1 MISESWA
8 RFPKLNHLRELD
20 LRYCKIK
27 VLENDGFKNLPALEK
42 LFLSH
47 NELLDVSD
55 NIFSGLHELTHLDM
69 SYNLEPA
76 TYNNDYSGGLT
87 LPKTVFSILPKLR
100 FLDFSHSKLNT
111 QSTGAFSQLG
121 SSVQQLSICYTFFPT
136 ILDRMF
142 ENTDLKVLDLSGNPS
157 ISLNLKEESFQG
169 LKSLEILSFES
180 SNVQNLDWIKCLEN
194 IHILLLRKNN
204 IGTVTNETFE
214 FLKNLNILDLSSNR
228 ISSWTRRIFEENE
241 NLSILNLRDNNI
253 NMMTTEMLS
262 DFMSLDFLAMGL
274 NNFICNCILR
284 EFFDMAASNNKNV
297 NCTAYIPTFDEKID
311 FSIRE
316 RRSIEDESIIEDKI
330 LKFGITE
337 EVYMTFLSNFEK
349 SFKNMVAT
357 KDKYHLNY
365 KTYPRLN
372 INLKIDNVVA
382 CTTSGVC
389 KKNIES
395 NETDE
400 MSFSFQLIDF
410 TENDYSCFNT
420 STNEQYFF
428 HDIEA
433 CDLERINWP
442 NIQDLLTTTSSLGK
456 ILGII
461 FGVTFLTLICY
472 YKWWYIRYFFVL
484 VKNATILSFL
494 DKEKDL
500 LDRTDPAD
508 EKYTYDVFVSYC
520 EENRQWVLDEL
531 IPNIE
536 NQSEINICLH
546 ERDFEVGL
554 SILENIISCMDR
566 SKSLLLV
573 VSEQFLLSHWCQFE
587 MHLAQHR

>member
-1 MISESWA
+1 MEAPTTLI
-8 RFPKLNHLRELD
+8 
-20 LRYCKIK
+20 
-27 VLENDGFKNLPALEK
+27 
-42 LFLSH
+42 
-47 NELLDVSD
+47 
-55 NIFSGLHELTHLDM
+55 
-69 SYNLEPA
+69 
-76 TYNNDYSGGLT
+76 NDYSGGLT
-87 LPKTVFSILPKLR
+87 LPKTVFLNLKKLR

-111 QSTGAFSQLG
+111 QSTSAFSRLG
-121 SSVQQLSICYTFFPT
+121 RSLQQLSLCYTFFPT
-136 ILDRMF
+136 IIDRMF

-180 SNVQNLDWIKCLEN
+180 SNVQNLDWITCLEN
-194 IHILLLRKNN
+194 IHILLLKRNN
-204 IGTVTNETFE
+204 IGIVTEKTFQ
-214 FLKNLNILDLSSNR
+214 FLTNLNILDLSSNR
-228 ISSWTRRIFEENE
+228 ISSWTQPIFKENQ

-253 NMMTTEMLS
+253 NMMTTEMLT
-262 DFMSLDFLAMGL
+262 DFFDLDFLAIGL

-297 NCTAYIPTFDEKID
+297 NCTVYIPNMEEKISY
-311 FSIRE
+311 SIRE
-316 RRSIEDESIIEDKI
+316 RRSIENTFRDDKY
-330 LKFGITE
+330 LQFGITE
-337 EVYMTFLSNFEK
+337 EVYMKFLSKFEK
-349 SFKNMVAT
+349 SYKNMVAA
-357 KDKYHLNY
+357 KEKYHLNY
-365 KTYPRLN
+365 KTYKRSN
-372 INLKIDNVVA
+372 INQKINNVVA
-382 CTTSGVC
+382 CTTTGVC
-389 KKNIES
+389 NKNTAESNS
-395 NETDE
+395 NETE
-400 MSFSFQLIDF
+400 LSFSFQLIDF
-410 TENDYSCFNT
+410 TENDYSCFNS

-428 HDIEA
+428 HEVEPCALD
-433 CDLERINWP
+433 RSNWP
-442 NIQDLLTTTSSLGK
+442 NLQDLLTTTSSLGM

-461 FGVTFLTLICY
+461 FGVTFFLLLCY
-472 YKWWYIRYFFVL
+472 YKWWYIRYFFIL

-500 LDRTDPAD
+500 LDRQDPAD
-508 EKYTYDVFVSYC
+508 DKYAYDVFVSYC

-536 NQSEINICLH
+536 NESEINICLH